1 MLPFHYIGFNPYGS
15 IALKLTC
22 SFILLAVSL
31 FVFYKILILPK
42 LRIKKEA
49 SYITGTVIPFFRQI
63 ETEFHGKYPVL
74 MCDIDPNFPDLMPE
88 DNNKTCIFF
97 AKNHLEIIGVFNSD
111 LHICIP
117 FDEIIHTSTSFW
129 GDDLSYRIFISI
141 MNSECSYR
149 LEFST
154 PDIYHRQIEKAYGNY
169 IYNTNN
175 FVRALKKLRK

>member
-97 AKNHLEIIGVFNSD
+97 AKTIWKSLVSLILTCIYAFLLMRLSILLPVF
-111 LHICIP
+111 
-117 FDEIIHTSTSFW
+117 
-129 GDDLSYRIFISI
+129 GA
-141 MNSECSYR
+141 M
-149 LEFST
+149 
-154 PDIYHRQIEKAYGNY
+154 IYLTASSL
-169 IYNTNN
+169 
-175 FVRALKKLRK
+175 V